1 MQCADVFEHWMM
13 LNVQFIRTALAKNGM
28 WNNFEAIYNDKYE
41 VALYPALKLSVMED
55 CSLHNIIIM
64 RLSQR
69 ICTILQ
75 EQYCDSELPN
85 V

>member
-1 MQCADVFEHWMM
+1 MGE
-13 LNVQFIRTALAKNGM
+13 FIVDMTGLLGFSRLKAG
-28 WNNFEAIYNDKYE
+28 DKYE

-64 RLSQR
+64 RLSPGL
-69 ICTILQ
+69 CTILQ
-75 EQYCDSELPN
+75 GQYRRLELPN